1 MLERIRI
8 LNRVNTVTIV
18 GANGT
23 MGRTIAAIFASF
35 GNAKVYLVS
44 RSLEKSIDAKNKAY
58 LSVKAESIKEKM
70 IPYDYEHL
78 EECVKESDL
87 VFEAC
92 AEEWKI
98 KEEIHKK
105 IVSFI
110 GKNAENKIFCSGT
123 SGLSITK
130 LAELYPEECRHRFM
144 GMHFFNPP
152 YQMNLCEMI
161 PTKYSSVDREVFEEM
176 KDYAEHTLHR
186 TVVEV
191 ADAPAFLG
199 NRIGFQFINEALQKA
214 EEYKYNG
221 GIDYIDAIIGSF
233 TGRSMPPLVTTNFVG
248 LDVHKA
254 IVDNLY
260 LNTQDYAHE
269 TFVIPKYVEILIKE
283 GKTGK
288 KAGAGLYK
296 TIVHDDGKKSHQV
309 YDIAYEDYREQMKY
323 TFPFAEDMIKSLQI
337 GNYEEAFRTLIEN
350 QSQEARLCCEFLL
363 KYIIYSLNTADELG
377 CEQNAADDV
386 MATGFRWCPPLALL
400 KAFSQVTDFKK
411 LCMDR
416 LDERI
421 FSEIEEKQLL
431 EKPMKS
437 KYDYRRFI
445 LAKR

>member
-1 MLERIRI
+1 MEIQ
-8 LNRVNTVTIV
+8 TVTIV

-23 MGRTIAAIFASF
+23 MGRNIAAIFAAF

-44 RSLEKSIDAKNKAY
+44 RTLEKSVDAKNRAY
-58 LSVKAESIKEKM
+58 LSVRAESIKEKM
-70 IPYDYEHL
+70 IPSDYEHL

-87 VFEAC
+87 IFEAC

-110 GKNAENKIFCSGT
+110 EGNGEHKIFCSGT
-123 SGLSITK
+123 SGLSVTK
-130 LAELYPEECRHRFM
+130 LSELYPEEYRHQFM

-152 YQMNLCEMI
+152 YQMTLCEMI
-161 PTKYSSVDREVFEEM
+161 PTKYSLFDRKVFEEM
-176 KDYAEHTLHR
+176 KNYAENTLHR
-186 TVVEV
+186 TVVET
-191 ADAPAFLG
+191 ADKPAFLG

-214 EEYKYNG
+214 EEYKHNG

-260 LNTQDYAHE
+260 DNTQDYAHE
-269 TFVIPKYVEILIKE
+269 TFVMPEYVETLISE
-283 GKTGK
+283 GKTGRK
-288 KAGAGLYK
+288 VGTGLYK
-296 TIVHDDGKKSHQV
+296 TIVRDDGKKSHQV
-309 YDIAYEDYREQMKY
+309 YDIARGDYREQMKY
-323 TFPFAEDMIKSLQI
+323 TFPFAEDMIERLQI
-337 GNYEEAFRTLIEN
+337 GNYEDAFRTLIEN

-377 CEQNAADDV
+377 CEGDAADDV

-400 KAFSQVTDFKK
+400 EAFSQVTDFRK
-411 LCMDR
+411 LCKDR
-416 LDERI
+416 LDEKI
-421 FSEIEEKQLL
+421 LSEIEEKHLW
-431 EKPMKS
+431 EKVMKS